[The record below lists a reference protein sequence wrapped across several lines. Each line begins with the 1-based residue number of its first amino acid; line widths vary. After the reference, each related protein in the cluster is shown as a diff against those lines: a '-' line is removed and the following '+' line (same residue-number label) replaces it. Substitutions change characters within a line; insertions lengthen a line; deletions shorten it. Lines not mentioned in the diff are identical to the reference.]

1 MDPQTFKSFIEKI
14 VVKAGSLLLTY
25 KSKSKVVKQKDIQDI
40 ATTADLASE
49 KYLIDTILSKYPS
62 HGIVSEEQGELNS
75 DAEFKWIIDPLDGT
89 KEFVRDVPQWNVS
102 IALQQNKETICSAI
116 FRPYE
121 NVLYSSCLGLGSF
134 KNGKQI
140 KVSNITKLTEAFVY
154 CYIPSFKRN
163 QDKYD
168 WSFNKLKEIIS
179 GNPLFLTLGFV
190 PTADLSAIYR
200 LATLYCQPSLYEG
213 FGLPLLEA
221 MTAGC
226 LVVSSNTGSLPEIYP
241 TGTLTFDPTNQTEIE
256 RAIGKALAF
265 SEKEREKLIKSG
277 QEKAKQFS
285 WTKTA
290 QLTYEVY
297 RENN

>member
-1 MDPQTFKSFIEKI
+1 MKRSFKLKLIYVTLLILVAAAIF
-14 VVKAGSLLLTY
+14 AGYVGYNSY
-25 KSKSKVVKQKDIQDI
+25 KENS
-40 ATTADLASE
+40 ARR
-49 KYLIDTILSKYPS
+49 
-62 HGIVSEEQGELNS
+62 EELR
-75 DAEFKWIIDPLDGT
+75 
-89 KEFVRDVPQWNVS
+89 KEF
-102 IALQQNKETICSAI
+102 A
-116 FRPYE
+116 
-121 NVLYSSCLGLGSF
+121 
-134 KNGKQI
+134 
-140 KVSNITKLTEAFVY
+140 
-154 CYIPSFKRN
+154 
-163 QDKYD
+163 
-168 WSFNKLKEIIS
+168 KLKQLIT
-179 GNPLFLTLGFV
+179 GNPLFFTPGYV
-190 PTADLSAIYR
+190 PTAELNAIYR

>member
-168 WSFNKLKEIIS
+168 WSFNNLKEI
-179 GNPLFLTLGFV
+179 GKKV
-190 PTADLSAIYR
+190 YR
-200 LATLYCQPSLYEG
+200 LRSLADENTALCWLAQGGCEAYVNLSNPPKDHDILPGLFVADQAGAYNATNNIP
-213 FGLPLLEA
+213 
-221 MTAGC
+221 
-226 LVVSSNTGSLPEIYP
+226 LVVANNKKIYNE
-241 TGTLTFDPTNQTEIE
+241 LV
-256 RAIGKALAF
+256 
-265 SEKEREKLIKSG
+265 KL
-277 QEKAKQFS
+277 
-285 WTKTA
+285 
-290 QLTYEVY
+290 L
-297 RENN
+297 